1 MEAELILDDEDFPIN
16 PRITYHKRL
25 RGRMELCSF
34 LAGVWK
40 RHALLSMDGLQKK
53 TPMAQVTS
61 MINYLLNMGQ
71 QCRMLLP
78 KVR

>member
-1 MEAELILDDEDFPIN
+1 LDCSKDPFDKDKDMEAELILDDEDFPIN

-53 TPMAQVTS
+53 KHPWH
-61 MINYLLNMGQ
+61 
-71 QCRMLLP
+71 R
-78 KVR
+78 